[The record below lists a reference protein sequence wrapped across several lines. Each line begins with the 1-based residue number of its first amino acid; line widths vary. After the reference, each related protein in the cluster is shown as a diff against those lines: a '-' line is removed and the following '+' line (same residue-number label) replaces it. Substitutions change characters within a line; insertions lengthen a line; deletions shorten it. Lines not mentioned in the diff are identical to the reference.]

1 MFSPK
6 ISEGIVPVKSLFP
19 TYKSMIDF
27 IFPNSSGI
35 EPVSSLYCNSR
46 SSSLIHSPNVVGI
59 SPESWLLKLAQNVA
73 SLDRSPTLSEIVPE
87 RELFLKMTSSRSR
100 LE

>member
-1 MFSPK
+1 MFFPK

-35 EPVSSLYCNSR
+35 GPFKLLFCNSSHLR
-46 SSSLIHSPNVVGI
+46 LIQLPNVVGMA
-59 SPESWLLKLAQNVA
+59 PES
-73 SLDRSPTLSEIVPE
+73 SL
-87 RELFLKMTSSRSR
+87 ELVQK
-100 LE
+100 